1 MLVNNILAQIITVA
15 MAIDFIFGQVDV
27 IGDQN
32 FLITQNGS
40 EIQLPVFSNVD
51 INSSNNIINKAV
63 IVIHGQNRNADD
75 YFNSI
80 YDIASG
86 SGIASETIIIA
97 PQFLITL
104 DLNHWQL
111 GNTIVFWSGTT
122 PWSSGGQS
130 NSTSEHPRDFEISS
144 YTVMDSLISHILLT
158 FPNTQEIVLVGN
170 SAGGQYVNRYAAGSD
185 QEGEGKMH
193 YIISAPSS

>member
-1 MLVNNILAQIITVA
+1 M
-15 MAIDFIFGQVDV
+15 
-27 IGDQN
+27 
-32 FLITQNGS
+32 
-40 EIQLPVFSNVD
+40 D
-51 INSSNNIINKAV
+51 INSSNNNINKAV

-75 YFNSI
+75 YYNSI
-80 YDIASG
+80 YNIASNA
-86 SGIASETIIIA
+86 GIASETIIIA

-144 YTVMDSLISHILLT
+144 YTLMDSLSFT
-158 FPNTQEIVLVGN
+158 YSNYFSKFP
-170 SAGGQYVNRYAAGSD
+170 RYCIGW
-185 QEGEGKMH
+185 
-193 YIISAPSS
+193 

>member
-27 IGDQN
+27 SWRSKL
-32 FLITQNGS
+32 LITQNGS
-40 EIQLPVFSNVD
+40 EIQLPLFSNVD
-51 INSSNNIINKAV
+51 INTSNNNINKAV

-75 YFNSI
+75 YYNSI
-80 YDIASG
+80 YDIASD

-158 FPNTQEIVLVGN
+158 FPNIQEIAYGW
-170 SAGGQYVNRYAAGSD
+170 
-185 QEGEGKMH
+185 
-193 YIISAPSS
+193 